1 MSEMM
6 GVEQIGASVNEIASD
21 TDEIESD
28 MDKIES
34 DMDEIKGD
42 MVESA
47 YAQTK
52 TTRTIEIGNF
62 MTRTNI
68 PSTSAI

>member
-6 GVEQIGASVNEIASD
+6 VVEQIGASVNEIASD
-21 TDEIESD
+21 TDE
-28 MDKIES
+28 IES